1 MGMPCG
7 NIKMKV
13 FHNATRGAGQDSDT
27 QTHRATESIWQ
38 VPFPGWV
45 FSLGPSSLPE
55 HGPLVSHS
63 QEKSRA
69 LPFLSH
75 REPGVT
81 VNQASMA

>member
-1 MGMPCG
+1 ML
-7 NIKMKV
+7 
-13 FHNATRGAGQDSDT
+13 RGEQGRTAT
-27 QTHRATESIWQ
+27 QTHRAKESIWR
-38 VPFPGWV
+38 VPFLVWV
-45 FSLGPSSLPE
+45 FSLGPSSLTE

-75 REPGVT
+75 SEPGVT